1 MMLKKLVNISFS
13 HGGGGGD
20 ITPFTSPSL
29 YATGFLLL
37 LWGKQRGTRK
47 SIKIK
52 LSSII
57 LCRNKDFRD
66 KNYELYIKEDK
77 K

>member
-13 HGGGGGD
+13 HGGG
-20 ITPFTSPSL
+20 FTSPSL

-37 LWGKQRGTRK
+37 WGKHRTTRK
-47 SIKIK
+47 SIKVK

-57 LCRNKDFRD
+57 LCRNNDFRD

>member
-1 MMLKKLVNISFS
+1 MLKKLVNISFS
-13 HGGGGGD
+13 HWSGGGD

-37 LWGKQRGTRK
+37 WDKHKGTRK

-57 LCRNKDFRD
+57 LCRNNDFRD